1 MGIGCENCTKHISAI
16 CTSRR
21 SSVVVM
27 NGLVSWTTRV
37 WIPHRN
43 KRKVQTHS
51 GAPHKF
57 HWLPDFF
64 PLGRR
69 GGGAVWNPMTHLHL
83 LLGSDRLVIYLIYLT
98 LPIHCVVCLTTT
110 SLPVLRATSP
120 DTALYCFLLQIP
132 VSSLFIKAISLAP
145 CDLFLVS
152 SFHTS

>member
-57 HWLPDFF
+57 HWLPEFF

-69 GGGAVWNPMTHLHL
+69 GGGSVKPDDSSPPITGFRSPCNIPNIPNPTHSLRSLPYDNFFARSKSDFSGYSSL
-83 LLGSDRLVIYLIYLT
+83 LLPPSN
-98 LPIHCVVCLTTT
+98 
-110 SLPVLRATSP
+110 
-120 DTALYCFLLQIP
+120 
-132 VSSLFIKAISLAP
+132 SSIFPFYQGHFI
-145 CDLFLVS
+145 S
-152 SFHTS
+152 SM